1 MDFDWSPEEQ
11 AFRQEIR
18 DFLAT
23 ELTDD
28 VKGSIFID
36 TQPRMD
42 FVTKM
47 ADRGWL
53 GMGFP
58 EKYGGS
64 PAPMPLAQFI
74 LTTEL
79 DRAGAPIIGK
89 NVGTVGSTIFH
100 VGSEEMKMDLLPRI
114 FKNEGQWSIT
124 YSEPS
129 AGTDI
134 GSLQT
139 RAEDM
144 GDHFLVNGMKHYITS
159 AHFCKWHFMAVRTD
173 PDAPKH
179 KGISILIVDHESEGL
194 TISPMNT
201 LGREGTTHRTNQVFF
216 DNVKVPKSRLLGE
229 VNKGFYYMMQALD
242 YERFAILSFASRVRR
257 FNNIVNYYRDADFSG
272 EKPAEDP
279 VTRRQLARMAG
290 RVEVGIMLE
299 RLAICKAQEAV
310 PQVEA
315 AMNKAWGASIGDEMA
330 QLALDLSGPF
340 GGLWDCPEYA
350 PMAGKLMD
358 EFLMAGHARVAAGGV
373 DTSKSII
380 ARTLLG
386 LPNALAAPK
395 PMKNK

>member
-36 TQPRMD
+36 TPARMD

-47 ADRGWL
+47 ADKGWL

-58 EKYGGS
+58 EEYGGT

-89 NVGTVGSTIFH
+89 NVGTIASTIFH
-100 VGSEEMKMDLLPRI
+100 VASEEMKREWLPKI
-114 FKNEGQWSIT
+114 FRNEGQWSIT
-124 YSEPS
+124 YTEPN

-134 GSLQT
+134 GSMQT
-139 RAEDM
+139 RAIDK
-144 GDHFLVNGMKHYITS
+144 GDHFEVTGMKHFITS
-159 AHFCKWHFMAVRTD
+159 AHFCKWHWLAVRTD

-179 KGISILIVDHESEGL
+179 KGISIFLIDHESEGL

-216 DNVKVPKSRLLGE
+216 DKMKIPKDRLVGE

-257 FNNIVNYYRDADFSG
+257 FNNIVDFYRDADFAG
-272 EKPAEDP
+272 EKPAQDP
-279 VTRRQLARMAG
+279 LTRHQLARMAS

-299 RLAICKAQEAV
+299 RLAICKAQIEV
-310 PQVEA
+310 PANEA

-330 QLALDLSGPF
+330 QMGLDLAGPY
-340 GGLWDCPEYA
+340 GGLWGCEEYA
-350 PMAGKLMD
+350 PFAGKLAD
-358 EFLMAGHARVAAGGV
+358 EYLMAGHARVAAGGV

-380 ARTLLG
+380 ARRLLG
-386 LPNALAAPK
+386 LPNALENPK
-395 PMKNK
+395 K